1 MSHPLKSASL
11 NWPIPKPLPNHPM
24 WNAAQSDYILF
35 MSVPIKTHAVAR
47 AHGRGV
53 GSVQRLAVVSLVA
66 AQNGSVGCYHIAL
79 QLHSHLQ
86 RLQRGVNV
94 NYRHFQGVMQIP
106 SGFGYEF
113 VAELKAEESCSCDRL
128 LDRCGWCLFYFS
140 LFCGLEVW
148 LKNQVVKYS
157 LCFGLLVFE
166 SKILKSKKPQ
176 SPRWSINWTWT

>member
-1 MSHPLKSASL
+1 MPSKKIEMNVNLKVVTPSFMKKEKIKGHPAKWKVKRLSRALRQCGAPIMGGVKPIRVAPYPLSHITYIAKNCIPPNEKCIV

-24 WNAAQSDYILF
+24 WNMDRCDYIPF

-53 GSVQRLAVVSLVA
+53 GAVQRLAVVSLVA

-106 SGFGYEF
+106 SG
-113 VAELKAEESCSCDRL
+113 LST
-128 LDRCGWCLFYFS
+128 S
-140 LFCGLEVW
+140 LW
-148 LKNQVVKYS
+148 
-157 LCFGLLVFE
+157 
-166 SKILKSKKPQ
+166 
-176 SPRWSINWTWT
+176 R